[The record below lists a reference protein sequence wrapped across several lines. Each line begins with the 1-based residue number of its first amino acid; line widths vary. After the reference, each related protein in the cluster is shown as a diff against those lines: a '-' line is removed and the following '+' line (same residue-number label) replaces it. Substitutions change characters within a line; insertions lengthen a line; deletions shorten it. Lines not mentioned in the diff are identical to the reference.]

1 MTRVNRAV
9 KGQKAKVKGRLCVV
23 NACLGLAVLVRC
35 MVDFRLRSLCA
46 ELTTLGKLFTP
57 SGSLCA
63 ELTFDSVVED
73 RRGGRRRGSQVS
85 APTNHLHV

>member
-1 MTRVNRAV
+1 M
-9 KGQKAKVKGRLCVV
+9 V